1 MSGLSK
7 MIKASDVKGDTHYDI
22 ILRAWLDHKTDDL
35 AADKKFMLVR
45 WQMVDKLIRQGE
57 IVPAID
63 DEGNQVTKHV
73 RYNFSS
79 LVEWLR
85 NQYNVS
91 ARTAYE
97 DIKNAKRF
105 FLCCEGTNDVEYS
118 RGVMIEWG
126 EMMMFKSFESGDFD
140 AASKFFKELNKIKG
154 LHDQRLDL
162 PNYEE
167 FNPPTFIITSDPT
180 ELGFE
185 KIDNKDEIVARIL
198 AEKRNGFMDSE
209 AEDAEVMPDE

>member
-1 MSGLSK
+1 MLNK
-7 MIKASDVKGDTHYDI
+7 LIKASDIKGDTAYDI
-22 ILRAWLDHKTDDL
+22 ILRAWLEHKVDNL
-35 AADKKFMLVR
+35 PADKLAMLER
-45 WQMVDKLIRQGE
+45 WRMVDKLIRQGE
-57 IVPAID
+57 IVTVINP
-63 DEGNQVTKHV
+63 EGEPEKKLM

-85 NQYNVS
+85 TGYNIS
-91 ARTAYE
+91 ARTAYD

-105 FLCCEGTNDVEYS
+105 FLCCEGTTDVEYS

-126 EMMMFKSFESGDFD
+126 ENMMFKSFDSGDFD
-140 AASKFFKELNKIKG
+140 SASKFFKELNKIKG

-162 PNYEE
+162 PNYDE
-167 FNPPTFIITSDPT
+167 FIPPTFIITTDPT

-198 AEKRNGFMDSE
+198 AEKRNGFIESE